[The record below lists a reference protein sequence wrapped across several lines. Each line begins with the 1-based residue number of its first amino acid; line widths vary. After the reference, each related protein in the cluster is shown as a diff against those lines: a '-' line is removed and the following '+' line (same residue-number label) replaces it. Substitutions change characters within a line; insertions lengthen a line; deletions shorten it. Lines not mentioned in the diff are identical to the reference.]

1 MSKIL
6 LEWEVAVSF
15 RSCSQRRGKFTTS
28 KIFTLSG
35 YFMKL
40 LLKEEPYVN
49 DVENLR
55 MFEAFRMRN
64 GSGMLK

>member
-1 MSKIL
+1 
-6 LEWEVAVSF
+6 
-15 RSCSQRRGKFTTS
+15 
-28 KIFTLSG
+28 
-35 YFMKL
+35 MKL

-55 MFEAFRMRN
+55 MFEAFRMRK